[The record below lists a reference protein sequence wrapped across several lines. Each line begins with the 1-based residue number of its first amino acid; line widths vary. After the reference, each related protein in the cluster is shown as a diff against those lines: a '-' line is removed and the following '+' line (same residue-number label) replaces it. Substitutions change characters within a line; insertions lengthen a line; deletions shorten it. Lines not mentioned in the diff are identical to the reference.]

1 MSRFTFILIF
11 VAVIVGTGLYFF
23 SQSAVNEIANQSVE
37 NLKELI
43 TKEVPMK
50 ITSSAFQNNQSIPAK
65 YSCDGEDVN
74 PPLTFSELPDNTQ
87 SLVLIMDDPDAPAG
101 TWVHWTIWNINP
113 TTTEIAEKSV
123 QEVAVEGISS
133 SGSSVCGGP
142 CPPSGEHRYIFKLY
156 ALDAMLELDASA
168 DKAALEQ
175 EMQSYILGKADLTGL
190 YRRQ

>member
-1 MSRFTFILIF
+1 
-11 VAVIVGTGLYFF
+11 
-23 SQSAVNEIANQSVE
+23 
-37 NLKELI
+37 
-43 TKEVPMK
+43 MK

-113 TTTEIAEKSV
+113 TTTEIAENSV
-123 QEVAVEGISS
+123 PEGAVEGITS
-133 SGSSVCGGP
+133 SGSAGYGGP

>member
-87 SLVLIMDDPDAPAG
+87 SLVLIMDAPDAPAG

-113 TTTEIAEKSV
+113 TTTEIAENSV
-123 QEVAVEGISS
+123 PEGAVEGITS
-133 SGSSVCGGP
+133 SGSAGYGGP

>member
-1 MSRFTFILIF
+1 
-11 VAVIVGTGLYFF
+11 
-23 SQSAVNEIANQSVE
+23 
-37 NLKELI
+37 
-43 TKEVPMK
+43 
-50 ITSSAFQNNQSIPAK
+50 
-65 YSCDGEDVN
+65 
-74 PPLTFSELPDNTQ
+74 
-87 SLVLIMDDPDAPAG
+87 MDAPDAPAG

-113 TTTEIAEKSV
+113 TTTEIAENSV
-123 QEVAVEGISS
+123 PEGAVEGITS
-133 SGSSVCGGP
+133 SGSAGYGGP

>member
-113 TTTEIAEKSV
+113 TTTEIAENSV
-123 QEVAVEGISS
+123 PEGAVEGITS
-133 SGSSVCGGP
+133 SGSAGYGGP